1 MNEILSMQDFAKAT
15 EVVDGDTFHAEF
27 ADSSNKKVRLLA
39 VDTPEL
45 QKDEAFSVE
54 AAAYVKELIEGK
66 TVRLTYEEKR
76 YDIYGRVLAYVWLV
90 DGNGRDVLLVQAELL
105 KKGYA
110 RLKDYPKSM
119 MFYDAFRNLKFAAR
133 RKKLGIWKRQ

>member
-1 MNEILSMQDFAKAT
+1 MNEILSKQDLVRVT

-27 ADSSNKKVRLLA
+27 EDGTNKKVRLLA

-45 QKDEAFSVE
+45 QKNESFAGE
-54 AAAYVKELIEGK
+54 AATFVKELIDGK

-76 YDIYGRVLAYVWLV
+76 FDIYGRVLAYVWLL
-90 DGNGRDVLLVQAELL
+90 DEKGNDLLIVQAELL

-110 RLKDYPKSM
+110 RLKDYPKQM
-119 MFYDAFRNLKFAAR
+119 MFYDVFRNLKFSAR
-133 RKKLGIWKRQ
+133 RKKIGIWKR